1 VPPRRGKVFAAT
13 RVKSHLGDTDLTA
26 RRPDE
31 TVQTLNKS
39 TSEAAT
45 AVASQPIVSKRSY
58 CKICTNQ
65 CGVVVD
71 VAGDQIVRVKA
82 DSDHPLSK
90 GYMCPKGRA
99 LGRSHHN
106 PRAITH
112 PLMRIQGELVP
123 VSWDECLD
131 DIAARL
137 RSVVD
142 TYGSNA
148 IGFYFGSGLGMDA
161 SGYRMADTFYK
172 SFGAPPKF
180 SPLTIDGTAKVLVA
194 TLIGGF
200 PGLNPKTDY
209 DNVDMLLYVGV
220 NPMVSHGHNTGMFNP
235 AAFIRAIAR
244 RGEVWTIDPLLTE
257 TAKFSNRHIAPYPG
271 KDYAILAWLVREILD
286 GGPINL
292 AQPVSGLEEL
302 RAALAGFDRPTAAAI
317 AGVTEQELDDLLVS
331 IRKAGHVTVE
341 TGTGVTMST
350 SANITQW
357 LAWVLMILTGM
368 MNRKGGAWFHPGFI
382 IQYDSFQL
390 PIIDNPFS
398 PGAPTMPDV
407 SGIIGD
413 WPCAALPGE
422 IAAGH
427 IRAVVNFGG
436 SLLRSFPDSN
446 VLAPALQRLDVNV
459 NFEIV
464 ENETTALSSHVLPT
478 KDQVERADISF
489 WDTLS
494 ASVSMLYT
502 PAVVE
507 PMGERRSAW
516 WVISQLMKRMA
527 LAVPEHVPESDQLPG
542 ADDAMLATL
551 LAGARCG
558 FDEVAAARH
567 VTKPLE
573 FPGRWVD
580 QHIERFGG
588 WRVAP
593 PKLLE
598 FWAKVRLADESAI
611 GQPRPLRYI
620 CRRQRRKLNASLSFL
635 GSPADIILHPD
646 DAAANGIV
654 HGQKVRV
661 RTSRGEIFLTA
672 NVSATIRRGVASI
685 PHGHELANVNCLT
698 SVAEVDQMTGMV
710 LYTGIAIEV
719 EPAAA

>member
-1 VPPRRGKVFAAT
+1 MASGGVV
-13 RVKSHLGDTDLTA
+13 
-26 RRPDE
+26 
-31 TVQTLNKS
+31 
-39 TSEAAT
+39 
-45 AVASQPIVSKRSY
+45 SQPIVSKRSY
-58 CKICTNQ
+58 CKICTTQ
-65 CGVVVD
+65 CGVVID
-71 VAGDQIVRVKA
+71 VAADQIVRVKA
-82 DSDHPLSK
+82 DSKHPLSK

-99 LGRSHHN
+99 LGRSHHH
-106 PRAITH
+106 PGAITR
-112 PLMRIQGELVP
+112 PMMRKEGELVS
-123 VSWDECLD
+123 VSWDECLN

-137 RSVVD
+137 RNVLD
-142 TYGSNA
+142 TYGPNA

-161 SGYRMADTFYK
+161 SGYRMAETFYK
-172 SFGAPPKF
+172 SFGRPPRF
-180 SPLTIDGTAKVLVA
+180 SPLTIDGTAKVLAA

-235 AAFIRAIAR
+235 AVPIRATAR

-257 TAKFSNRHIAPYPG
+257 TAKFSTRHIAPYPG
-271 KDYAILAWLVREILD
+271 KDYAILAWLVREIMD

-292 AQPVSGLEEL
+292 AQPVCGMEEL
-302 RAALAGFDRPTAAAI
+302 RAALAGFDRVTAAAI
-317 AGVTEQELDDLLVS
+317 AGVTEQELEDLLAA
-331 IRKAGHVTVE
+331 IRRKGHVVVE
-341 TGTGVTMST
+341 TGTGVTMAS

-357 LAWVLMILTGM
+357 LSWVLMILTGM
-368 MNRKGGAWFHPGFI
+368 MNRKGGAWFHPGFLT
-382 IQYDSFQL
+382 QFDSFEL

-398 PGAPTMPDV
+398 PGPPTLPDV

-422 IAAGH
+422 IAAGNIH
-427 IRAVVNFGG
+427 AVVNFGG
-436 SLLRSFPDSN
+436 SLIRSFPDAN

-464 ENETTALSSHVLPT
+464 ANETTALSTHVLPT
-478 KDQVERADISF
+478 KDQLERPDISF

-494 ASVSMLYT
+494 ASVSMLYA

-516 WVISQLMKRMA
+516 WAISQLMRR
-527 LAVPEHVPESDQLPG
+527 LGLPVSEHVPEEDRIAG
-542 ADDAMLATL
+542 ADDAMLAKL
-551 LAGARCG
+551 MAGARCD
-558 FDEVAAARH
+558 FEEVAATGH

-588 WRVAP
+588 WRLAP
-593 PKLLE
+593 PRLVE
-598 FWAKVRLADESAI
+598 FWAETRRTDEAAI
-611 GQPRPLRYI
+611 GKQRPLCYI
-620 CRRQRRKLNASLSFL
+620 SRRQRRKLNASLSFL

-661 RTSRGEIFLTA
+661 HTSRGEIFLTA
-672 NVSATIRRGVASI
+672 NVNATIRRGVASI
-685 PHGHELANVNCLT
+685 PHGHEVANVNYLT
-698 SVAEVDQMTGMV
+698 SAEKVDKMTGMV
-710 LYTGIAIEV
+710 QYTGIPIEV
-719 EPAAA
+719 EPVSA